1 MNVLIV
7 GANGQIGQH
16 LVDELKEGG
25 QYTPIAFVRKDE
37 QVKAF
42 EEKGIEARLGNL
54 EDSVDE
60 IGKSMTNI
68 DAVVFTAG
76 SGGGT
81 GYDKTLLIDLD
92 GAVKVM
98 EAAEANGID
107 RFVIVSAFN
116 ADNREKWSGEIKPY
130 YVAKHY
136 ADKWLMSSNLNY
148 TVVRPGALEN
158 EDSIGKI
165 RAEDGITNPETRS
178 IPRVDVAKV
187 VAHCLDNENT
197 HKKAFDLVTG
207 EDDIKE
213 ALNKI

>member
-25 QYTPIAFVRKDE
+25 QHTPIAFVRKDE

-148 TVVRPGALEN
+148 TVVRPGELEN